1 MEHIEILSKDLE
13 FLKDIEI
20 LAKVELASL
29 ETTFEFILNLKEGDI
44 INLEKDIED
53 FVTLYFF
60 DEKVGFGE
68 IVNINDKY
76 GFRLVDLIR

>member
-1 MEHIEILSKDLE
+1 MEEIGDISKKLE
-13 FLKDIEI
+13 FLNDINI
-20 LAKVELASL
+20 ITKVELANL
-29 ETTFEFILNLKEGDI
+29 EKTFEYILNLKEGDI
-44 INLEKDIED
+44 INLEKNIED
-53 FVTLYFF
+53 FVILYFM

>member
-1 MEHIEILSKDLE
+1 MEQVEKTLKDLE

-29 ETTFEFILNLKEGDI
+29 EKTFEFVLNLKEGDI
-44 INLEKDIED
+44 LNLEKNIED
-53 FVTLYFF
+53 FVILYFF